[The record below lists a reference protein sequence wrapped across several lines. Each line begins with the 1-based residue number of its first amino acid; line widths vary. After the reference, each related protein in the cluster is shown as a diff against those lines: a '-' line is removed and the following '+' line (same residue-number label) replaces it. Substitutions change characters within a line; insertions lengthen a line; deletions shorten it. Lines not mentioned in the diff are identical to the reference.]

1 MNIVYIVLLIFIA
14 CILLGNKSKR
24 ETFSQESLPNLYY
37 INMKKSKERNS
48 RFISRLEGKSLRL
61 FNNVKRIDAITPL
74 TLDRTRNIIPEK
86 CKDNSRAEMSCSLS
100 HLKAI
105 HTAYHDNVEYALI
118 MEDDMY
124 FMVDPDWKEIIQ
136 SAPTDWEVLQLFT
149 FYAYVYEEY
158 NKSGTKWVE
167 HVPRFMASTGA
178 YIINRAAMERLLSQ
192 FIPDEY
198 TIANWDDIQNIT
210 FKNVLSECN
219 ADYFLYKHL
228 KTYVHTLVLFNAEG
242 FDSEIHPEHLG
253 YHNQSKEEINKIKD
267 IQSASH

>member
-1 MNIVYIVLLIFIA
+1 MNTSRYLAVYIVLLIL
-14 CILLGNKSKR
+14 ILSILFSKKSKR
-24 ETFSQESLPNLYY
+24 EAFSQETLPNLYY
-37 INMKKSKERNS
+37 INMKKSEERNS
-48 RFISRLEGKSLRL
+48 RFISRLEGKSY
-61 FNNVKRIDAITPL
+61 NVKRIDAITPL
-74 TLDRTRNIIPEK
+74 TLDRTQNIIPEK
-86 CKDNSRAEMSCSLS
+86 CKDNSREEMSCSLS

-124 FMVDPDWKEIIQ
+124 F
-136 SAPTDWEVLQLFT
+136 
-149 FYAYVYEEY
+149 
-158 NKSGTKWVE
+158 
-167 HVPRFMASTGA
+167 
-178 YIINRAAMERLLSQ
+178 IINRAAMERLLSQ

-242 FDSEIHPEHLG
+242 FDSEIHPDHLG

-267 IQSASH
+267 DQSNAVSTTL